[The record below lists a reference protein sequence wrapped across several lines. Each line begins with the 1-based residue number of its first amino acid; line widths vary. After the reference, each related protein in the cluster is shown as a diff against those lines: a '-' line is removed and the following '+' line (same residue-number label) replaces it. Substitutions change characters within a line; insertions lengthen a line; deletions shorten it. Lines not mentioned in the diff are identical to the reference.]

1 VSSDSSVS
9 KDAMRWAP
17 GEADGPAEDPD
28 LQGLLDLQDLGRALG
43 EALRPLVDFADAVIR
58 DMSAWAERNREPL
71 AALAKMAADP
81 RVQAAVEAERRRR
94 ALGLPRA
101 CHCLCGRSH
110 PGTVNVCEAD
120 RPVIARRYV
129 TEALGAVDVPLCAP
143 CASAQG
149 VPIPARGMAVS
160 AEYRDEP

>member
-1 VSSDSSVS
+1 MSGDRSVS

-17 GEADGPAEDPD
+17 GEADGPAEDAE

-43 EALRPLVDFADAVIR
+43 EALRPLADFADAVIR
-58 DMSAWAERNREPL
+58 GMSAWAEQNREPL
-71 AALAKMAADP
+71 AALAEMCSDP
-81 RVQAAVEAERRRR
+81 RVQAAVEAERQRR

-110 PGTVNVCEAD
+110 PGTVNACEAG

-149 VPIPARGMAVS
+149 LEVPA
-160 AEYRDEP
+160 

>member
-1 VSSDSSVS
+1 MSGDRSVS

-17 GEADGPAEDPD
+17 GEAPDPDDDLD

-43 EALRPLVDFADAVIR
+43 EALRPLADFADAAIR
-58 DMSAWAERNREPL
+58 GMSAWAEQNREPL
-71 AALAKMAADP
+71 AALAEMCADP

-101 CHCLCGRSH
+101 CHCLCGRAH
-110 PGTVNVCEAD
+110 PGAVNVCEAD
-120 RPVIARRYV
+120 RPVTARRYV
-129 TEALGAVDVPLCAP
+129 TEALGTVDVPFCAP

-149 VPIPARGMAVS
+149 VPIPARGIAVS